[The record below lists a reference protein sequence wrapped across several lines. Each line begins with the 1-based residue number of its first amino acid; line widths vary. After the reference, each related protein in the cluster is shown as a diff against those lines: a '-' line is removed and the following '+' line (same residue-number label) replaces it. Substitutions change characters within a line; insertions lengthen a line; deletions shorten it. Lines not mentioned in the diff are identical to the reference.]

1 VRVRLPGPRAAGR
14 RGDSVDPV
22 RVLAIDTALEAC
34 SAAILD
40 SERAG
45 TLTSRSVP
53 MARGHAEALMPLIA
67 AVMSEAHMEF
77 GELDRVAVT
86 VGPGS
91 FTGLRVGVAAARGI
105 ALATGK
111 PAVGLTTLAA
121 LAAPLCAQE
130 GGEAILAV
138 IDARHDRVYM
148 QLFGPGGR
156 SLGAPQIASTQRAIR
171 AATASPT
178 RIVGNAAKL
187 IVDAWPDN
195 EPTPVQVSAV
205 QAPDIAWVARLGAAS
220 QDLTAPV
227 RPLYLGDADAHP
239 QEAGILPRR

>member
-1 VRVRLPGPRAAGR
+1 M
-14 RGDSVDPV
+14 

-40 SERAG
+40 TDRQSG
-45 TLTSRSVP
+45 TVSRSQP
-53 MARGHAEALMPLIA
+53 MMRGHAEALMPLIA
-67 AVMSEAHMEF
+67 AAMSAADTEF
-77 GELDRVAVT
+77 SQLDRIAVT

-121 LAAPLCAQE
+121 LAAPFF
-130 GGEAILAV
+130 EADESAALLAA
-138 IDARHDRVYM
+138 IDARHGQVYM

-156 SLGAPQIASTQRAIR
+156 SLIAPRIASVREAVR

-178 RIVGNAAKL
+178 RIVGTGAKL
-187 IVDAWPDN
+187 IENAWPDN
-195 EPTPVQVSAV
+195 ERRPPLVSAV
-205 QAPDIAWVARLGAAS
+205 RAADVAWVARLGAAIV
-220 QDLTAPV
+220 DLTAPV
-227 RPLYLGDADAHP
+227 KPLYLREADARP
-239 QEAGILPRR
+239 QDAGILPRR

>member
-1 VRVRLPGPRAAGR
+1 L
-14 RGDSVDPV
+14 

-34 SAAILD
+34 SAAVLD
-40 SERAG
+40 TDRKG
-45 TLTSRSVP
+45 GMTSRSLP

-67 AVMSEAHMEF
+67 TVMSDARMEF
-77 GELDRVAVT
+77 FDLDRVAVT

-105 ALATGK
+105 ALATGL

-121 LAAPLCAQE
+121 LAAPFFDTDENKAL
-130 GGEAILAV
+130 LV
-138 IDARHDRVYM
+138 VVDARHEHVYM

-156 SLGAPQIASTQRAIR
+156 NLIAPRYCHIRDAIR
-171 AATASPT
+171 AAMASPT

-187 IVDAWPDN
+187 VEAAWPDD
-195 EPTPVQVSAV
+195 ERRPPLVHVV
-205 QAPDIAWVARLGAAS
+205 KAPDITWVARLGAAATDTS
-220 QDLTAPV
+220 TAPK
-227 RPLYLGDADAHP
+227 PLYLREADARP